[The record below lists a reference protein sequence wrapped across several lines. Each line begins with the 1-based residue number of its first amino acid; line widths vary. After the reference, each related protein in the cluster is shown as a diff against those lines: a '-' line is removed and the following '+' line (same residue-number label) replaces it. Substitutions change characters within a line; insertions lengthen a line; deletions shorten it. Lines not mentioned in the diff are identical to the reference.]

1 MNNIEKKTLPS
12 NGLLEDVPKEVT
24 IRGMKGR
31 EISTLFSSL
40 TDASIEAIIKEVT
53 EPSLDPD
60 ILSDEDKAFVLH
72 QTRVLTFGTE
82 IQQTL
87 RCPFCGHI
95 HDYILDYSDFEVT
108 LLPHD
113 HLEEEFVLEDTKIK
127 RRIPNKEILKSARS
141 YKDKVNLPDDYAFI
155 LLLAT
160 KIGSINGKKKSVS
173 ELVEYLENLP
183 GKELVKVSQFLD
195 VPHGMKTDYT
205 VECVNCKTAFTG
217 GIGVNADMF
226 REPDRDLQKG

>member
-12 NGLLEDVPKEVT
+12 NGLIENVPKEVT

-40 TDASIEAIIKEVT
+40 TDASIEKIIKDVT

-60 ILSDEDKAFVLH
+60 LLSDEDKSFILH
-72 QTRVLTFGTE
+72 QTRILTFGTE

-95 HDYILDYSDFEVT
+95 HDYIVDYSDFSVT

-113 HLEEEFVLEDTKIK
+113 HLEEEFILEDKTIK
-127 RRIPNKEILKSARS
+127 RRIANKEVLTSARNH
-141 YKDKVNLPDDYAFI
+141 KDKANLSDDYAFI

-160 KIGSINGKKKSVS
+160 KIGSINGKKKSMF
-173 ELVEYLENLP
+173 ELVDFLENIP
-183 GKELVKVSQFLD
+183 GKDLVKISKFLD
-195 VPHGMKTDYT
+195 VPHGLRTDFT
-205 VECVNCKTAFTG
+205 VECKNCKTAFTG
-217 GIGVNADMF
+217 GIGINADMF